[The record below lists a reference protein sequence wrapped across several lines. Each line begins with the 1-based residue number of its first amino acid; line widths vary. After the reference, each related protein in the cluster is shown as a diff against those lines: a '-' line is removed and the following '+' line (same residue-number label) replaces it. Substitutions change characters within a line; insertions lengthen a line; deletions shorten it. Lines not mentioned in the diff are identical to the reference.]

1 MALQGSSFLLVVGG
15 KAAHDQQN
23 KDSCGEGYTFP
34 TPLRNFAIKYTY
46 AVAKRYIYMVA
57 PIEQEWRSISIQYN
71 STVQPDIL
79 QRSIS

>member
-15 KAAHDQQN
+15 FAAHDQQN

-34 TPLRNFAIKYTY
+34 TPLRNFAIKYTH
-46 AVAKRYIYMVA
+46 AAAKRSTYMVT
-57 PIEQEWRSISIQYN
+57 PMGQEWRSNSFQYN